1 MSKQEK
7 RQRHYNIPIF
17 IPQLACPHRCIY
29 CNQHY
34 ISGQMSIPTLEEVK
48 NTIEKYL
55 STIKE
60 SSFTE
65 VAFFGGSFTGLNLD
79 TQTKYLEVVQP
90 YLKENKVQA
99 IRLSTRPDYINEE
112 ILDNLKLFGVKD
124 IELGA
129 QSLDDEVLSFVE
141 RGHNAKDV
149 ENASKMINSYG
160 FNLGLQMMIGL
171 PLDTIEKS
179 KQTAKK
185 ILVLGAKSTRIY
197 PTLVIENT
205 PLATLFREKKYKP
218 LTIEE
223 AVEWTKE
230 VYKIFLNKDITVL
243 RVGLHPS
250 KDILSGKGFLA
261 GPFHVSF
268 FELVLTSLWK
278 DKFSDKEFIDNFSSC
293 KAVTIKINPN
303 DVAYAVGYNSSNK
316 KFLENINP
324 NVKFLQDKDIKEGNF
339 SLL

>member
-1 MSKQEK
+1 
-7 RQRHYNIPIF
+7 
-17 IPQLACPHRCIY
+17 
-29 CNQHY
+29 
-34 ISGQMSIPTLEEVK
+34 MSIPTLEEVK

-293 KAVTIKINPN
+293 KAVTIKINPQ

-324 NVKFLQDKDIKEGNF
+324 NVKFLQDKDIKKGDF